1 VGINGKAV
9 GTNGGMHPL
18 AGFDQAPTASIARR
32 KIRINGAAARPPL
45 WTEDDL
51 TIRLAET
58 YPDLRYVDDWKR
70 WMRYTPEGVWR
81 KDNIRSIFDRA
92 KGICRDAS
100 IGVNPKDAAT
110 LKWLRSARTRAAVE
124 NMAREMPEY
133 AAIPEQWDAD
143 LMVMNTP
150 GGTCNLQDGV
160 VHEHRLDDYL
170 TKSTAVAPHSGARP
184 LWDSFLD
191 RVTGGD
197 AEQQRYLQR
206 MVGYCLSGD
215 ISEHVLFF
223 LYGTGANGKGTFTNT
238 LLRIFGDYA
247 QTAAMEVFTENT
259 NDRHPTDIAALRG
272 SRLVVASET
281 DPGKRWAEARIKMLT
296 GGDTIRARFMH
307 CDEFEF
313 VPAFKLMIQGNHK
326 PGLRSVDVAMRR
338 RLHLVPFVVTIPEE
352 ERDTQ
357 LPEKLRQ
364 EWRAILQWAI
374 DGCLEWQREGLNP
387 PPLVR
392 DATDEYF
399 RTEDA
404 ILRWTDERCIVS
416 PQAGSAKAS
425 ELYQN
430 YKAWA
435 EQTGEFCMNQ
445 KRFGQELLDHGFKS
459 YQSNGVRYEGIRLA
473 VSE

>member
-1 VGINGKAV
+1 
-9 GTNGGMHPL
+9 
-18 AGFDQAPTASIARR
+18 
-32 KIRINGAAARPPL
+32 
-45 WTEDDL
+45 
-51 TIRLAET
+51 
-58 YPDLRYVDDWKR
+58 
-70 WMRYTPEGVWR
+70 
-81 KDNIRSIFDRA
+81 
-92 KGICRDAS
+92 
-100 IGVNPKDAAT
+100 
-110 LKWLRSARTRAAVE
+110 
-124 NMAREMPEY
+124 
-133 AAIPEQWDAD
+133 
-143 LMVMNTP
+143 
-150 GGTCNLQDGV
+150 
-160 VHEHRLDDYL
+160 
-170 TKSTAVAPHSGARP
+170 
-184 LWDSFLD
+184 
-191 RVTGGD
+191 
-197 AEQQRYLQR
+197 
-206 MVGYCLSGD
+206 
-215 ISEHVLFF
+215 
-223 LYGTGANGKGTFTNT
+223 
-238 LLRIFGDYA
+238 
-247 QTAAMEVFTENT
+247 
-259 NDRHPTDIAALRG
+259 
-272 SRLVVASET
+272 VVASET